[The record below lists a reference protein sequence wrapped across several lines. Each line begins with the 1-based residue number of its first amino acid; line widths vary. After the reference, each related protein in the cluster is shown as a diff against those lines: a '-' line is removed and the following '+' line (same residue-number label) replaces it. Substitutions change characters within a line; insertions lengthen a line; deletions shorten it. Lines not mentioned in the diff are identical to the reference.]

1 MDFLE
6 AVLSCRR
13 SFLGLVVPV
22 DLLWSRRKRMPA
34 GGSPAARR
42 VGEWRVWVGNFSAR

>member
-1 MDFLE
+1 M
-6 AVLSCRR
+6 SCRR

-22 DLLWSRRKRMPA
+22 DLLWSRGKRMQV

-42 VGEWRVWVGNFSAR
+42 VGVWRVWAGKFSVR